1 MKELSMN
8 EMEEVNGGIAPPVRH
23 EADML
28 KACPYYVLIK

>member
-1 MKELSMN
+1 MRELSMN

-28 KACPYYVLIK
+28 TACPYYVLIK